1 MLGNK
6 TKCARPKCARC
17 ATGCERWWFASE
29 VRPADH
35 EITRARWVLTWKPDA
50 EGPRAK
56 ARLVALAAS
65 VGTIFDTAQSLRC
78 LVSFLRGFRLKV
90 LLVIARKL
98 GALMIANTL
107 MTKNF
112 IQRDT
117 IVFYQRL
124 INYLT
129 NWQYADTDA

>member
-1 MLGNK
+1 
-6 TKCARPKCARC
+6 
-17 ATGCERWWFASE
+17 
-29 VRPADH
+29 
-35 EITRARWVLTWKPDA
+35 
-50 EGPRAK
+50 
-56 ARLVALAAS
+56 LVY
-65 VGTIFDTAQSLRC
+65 
-78 LVSFLRGFRLKV
+78 FLRGFRLKV
-90 LLVIARKL
+90 LLVMAGKL

>member
-1 MLGNK
+1 M
-6 TKCARPKCARC
+6 
-17 ATGCERWWFASE
+17 
-29 VRPADH
+29 
-35 EITRARWVLTWKPDA
+35 
-50 EGPRAK
+50 
-56 ARLVALAAS
+56 
-65 VGTIFDTAQSLRC
+65 RC
-78 LVSFLRGFRLKV
+78 LVYFLRGFRLKV
-90 LLVIARKL
+90 FLVMERRL